1 MSGSGD
7 SDSSMSA
14 SSQSSGSED
23 GGDDCPVSEAWL
35 TSVLALHHES
45 EVHVEAF
52 TVLPGCERSETV
64 LSDILAVTVDYA
76 LPLASPRPRHLHI
89 IVKLLPQDPYSRYFV
104 TEAQF
109 DLREIKFYTKVRTIT
124 SLSPQ
129 SPKGNTREHNGFGD
143 IGTPSR

>member
-1 MSGSGD
+1 
-7 SDSSMSA
+7 MSA
-14 SSQSSGSED
+14 SSQSSGGSED
-23 GGDDCPVSEAWL
+23 GDDCPVSEAWL

-76 LPLASPRPRHLHI
+76 LPLASPHPRHLHI

-109 DLREIKFYTKVRTIT
+109 DLREIKFYTKVRNIT
-124 SLSPQ
+124 
-129 SPKGNTREHNGFGD
+129 TRAQWV
-143 IGTPSR
+143 

>member
-1 MSGSGD
+1 MSGSVSGD

-23 GGDDCPVSEAWL
+23 GGGDDCPVSEAWL
-35 TSVLALHHES
+35 TSVLALHHET
-45 EVHVEAF
+45 EVQVEAF

-76 LPLASPRPRHLHI
+76 LPLATPRPRHLHI

-129 SPKGNTREHNGFGD
+129 GNTMGLV
-143 IGTPSR
+143 T